1 VRPAATRIFF
11 ALRLPALAAVLL
23 LAPAAEARARE
34 TAVAVASPSRELVG
48 QVLYVLNPTTV
59 RTRGASLG
67 VDLPRGQSVVLVD
80 LTADRA
86 LLAPGPSDASLL
98 RAYGVRK
105 PPRYVA
111 TPSQIAADYVPRP
124 AWEKARETAVRRLLE
139 RWPDLTPDQ
148 ALRIFL
154 GQPFVGMTEV
164 QAEEAVGPLVLSR
177 EPVAGEAGAVAW
189 KVGHRPRSSELRLY
203 NESRERGRRPPTFDA
218 YLSTRVRAVLML
230 KAGVVTAIEAPEG
243 QTTGLNWP

>member
-1 VRPAATRIFF
+1 VRPA
-11 ALRLPALAAVLL
+11 ALRLPAFAVVLL
-23 LAPAAEARARE
+23 LAPAVAA
-34 TAVAVASPSRELVG
+34 AVSRSRDLVG

-59 RTRGASLG
+59 RTRGGGLG
-67 VDLPRGQSVVLVD
+67 VDLPRGQSVVLVE
-80 LTADRA
+80 LSTDRA

-111 TPSQIAADYVPRP
+111 TPSQIAADYLPRP
-124 AWEKARETAVRRLLE
+124 AWEKARETGVRRLGE

-154 GQPFVGMTEV
+154 GQPFVGMTEA

-177 EPVAGEAGAVAW
+177 EPVPGDAGAVRW
-189 KVGHRPRSSELRLY
+189 KVGRLPRSSELRLY
-203 NESRERGRRPPTFDA
+203 NESRERGRRPATFDD
-218 YLSTRVRAVLML
+218 YLSTCVRAVVTLRG
-230 KAGVVTAIEAPEG
+230 GVVAAIEAPEG
-243 QTTGLNWP
+243 QTSGLNWP

>member
-1 VRPAATRIFF
+1 VRPT
-11 ALRLPALAAVLL
+11 ALRLPAFAVVLL
-23 LAPAAEARARE
+23 LAPTAAA
-34 TAVAVASPSRELVG
+34 AVAPSRDLVG

-59 RTRGASLG
+59 RTRGGGLA

-80 LTADRA
+80 LSADRA

-111 TPSQIAADYVPRP
+111 TPSQIATDYLPRP
-124 AWEKARETAVRRLLE
+124 AWDKARETAVRRLLD

-154 GQPFVGMTEV
+154 GQPFVGMTEA
-164 QAEEAVGPLVLSR
+164 QAEEAVGSLILSR
-177 EPVAGEAGAVAW
+177 EPVAGEAGAVVW

-203 NESRERGRRPPTFDA
+203 NESRERGRRAATFDGF
-218 YLSTRVRAVLML
+218 LSTRVRAVLTL
-230 KAGVVTAIEAPEG
+230 RAGVVAAIEAPEG
-243 QTTGLNWP
+243 QTAGLNWP

>member
-1 VRPAATRIFF
+1 VRPT
-11 ALRLPALAAVLL
+11 ALLLPAFAVVLL
-23 LAPAAEARARE
+23 LAPTLAAA
-34 TAVAVASPSRELVG
+34 ASPSRELVG

-59 RTRGASLG
+59 RTRGSSLG
-67 VDLPRGQSVVLVD
+67 VDLPRGQVVVLVD
-80 LTADRA
+80 LSADRA

-111 TPSQIAADYVPRP
+111 TPSQIAADYLPRP
-124 AWEKARETAVRRLLE
+124 AWEKARETGVHRLLD
-139 RWPDLTPDQ
+139 RWPDLTPGQ

-154 GQPFVGMTEV
+154 GQPFVGMTEA

-203 NESRERGRRPPTFDA
+203 NESRERGRRPATFDD
-218 YLSTRVRAVLML
+218 YLSTRVRAIVML
-230 KAGVVTAIEAPEG
+230 RGGVVSSIEAPEG
-243 QTTGLNWP
+243 QTSGLNWP

>member
-1 VRPAATRIFF
+1 VRPA
-11 ALRLPALAAVLL
+11 ALRLPAFAVVLL
-23 LAPAAEARARE
+23 LAP
-34 TAVAVASPSRELVG
+34 TAVAAASPSRDLVG

-59 RTRGASLG
+59 RTRGSSLG

-111 TPSQIAADYVPRP
+111 TPTQIAADYLPRP

-154 GQPFVGMTEV
+154 GQPFVGMTEA

-177 EPVAGEAGAVAW
+177 APVAGESDAVAW

-203 NESRERGRRPPTFDA
+203 NESRERGRRPASFDDF
-218 YLSTRVRAVLML
+218 LSTRVRAVLTL
-230 KAGVVTAIEAPEG
+230 RTGIVAAIEAPEG
-243 QTTGLNWP
+243 QTPGLNWP

>member
-1 VRPAATRIFF
+1 VSFAAARFFF

-23 LAPAAEARARE
+23 LAPAAEAHARE
-34 TAVAVASPSRELVG
+34 TAAAAASPSRDLVG

-111 TPSQIAADYVPRP
+111 TPTQIAADYLPRP
-124 AWEKARETAVRRLLE
+124 AWEKARETGARRLLE
-139 RWPDLTPDQ
+139 RWPDLTPEQ

-154 GQPFVGMTEV
+154 GQPYVGMTEA

-177 EPVAGEAGAVAW
+177 EPVPGVAGAVAW
-189 KVGHRPRSSELRLY
+189 KVDRLPRSSELRLY
-203 NESRERGRRPPTFDA
+203 NESRERGRRPATFDGF
-218 YLSTRVRAVLML
+218 LSTRVRAVLTL
-230 KAGVVTAIEAPEG
+230 KAGIVATIEAPEG
-243 QTTGLNWP
+243 QTSGLNWP

>member
-1 VRPAATRIFF
+1 MSLAATRFF
-11 ALRLPALAAVLL
+11 LSLRLPALAVVLL
-23 LAPAAEARARE
+23 VATAAEARARE
-34 TAVAVASPSRELVG
+34 TAAAAASPSRDLVG

-59 RTRGASLG
+59 RTRGSSLG

-80 LTADRA
+80 LTTDRA

-124 AWEKARETAVRRLLE
+124 AWDKARETAAHRLLE
-139 RWPDLTPDQ
+139 RWPDLTSDQ

-154 GQPFVGMTEV
+154 GQPFVGMTEA

-177 EPVAGEAGAVAW
+177 EPVPGEAGAVAW

-203 NESRERGRRPPTFDA
+203 NESRERGRRAATFDGF
-218 YLSTRVRAVLML
+218 LSTRVRAVLTL
-230 KAGVVTAIEAPEG
+230 RAGVVAAIEAPEG
-243 QTTGLNWP
+243 QTAGLNWP